1 MYNNEFERKGD
12 TKEGDTKDTKDTI
25 DPQRIHCASLV

>member
-1 MYNNEFERKGD
+1 MYDNEFERK
-12 TKEGDTKDTKDTI
+12 GDTKDTKDTI

>member
-1 MYNNEFERKGD
+1 MYDNEFERKGD
-12 TKEGDTKDTKDTI
+12 TKEGDTKDTI